1 MKCSTLLHFN
11 VFSTYQIIILTLI
24 NIVFEYLLLFS
35 AKVEKKEQQLILA
48 KRRRHST
55 GRFTSQS
62 FSNHGIPGPSSVN
75 NPSGVM
81 ITSSG
86 TDSTTNSNM
95 NIYSGTGDSDTIWTE
110 AEGNLSTNSS
120 SVQPQSFP
128 NKSKLNFHANENNGE
143 FPKKKLSYIFEQ
155 SSDERLFDIK
165 NTKSQLLPIP
175 RNISG
180 KSLNSGQ
187 EKKNGSVRRYQ
198 TINRDES
205 QSNSSSDAQIRSNNY
220 TNLNKES
227 SNPYNTSI
235 YTQNYNFKG
244 IVNGDPR
251 NLKGSGSELSYPSLL
266 LTSAKSS
273 VMETLDSR
281 FQTF

>member
-1 MKCSTLLHFN
+1 
-11 VFSTYQIIILTLI
+11 
-24 NIVFEYLLLFS
+24 
-35 AKVEKKEQQLILA
+35 
-48 KRRRHST
+48 
-55 GRFTSQS
+55 
-62 FSNHGIPGPSSVN
+62 
-75 NPSGVM
+75 M

-110 AEGNLSTNSS
+110 TEGNVSTNSS
-120 SVQPQSFP
+120 SVQPQTFP

-165 NTKSQLLPIP
+165 NTKTQPLPIP

-180 KSLNSGQ
+180 KSLNSSGQ
-187 EKKNGSVRRYQ
+187 EKKNGSARRYQ

-205 QSNSSSDAQIRSNNY
+205 QSNSSSDAQIRSGSY

-244 IVNGDPR
+244 LINSDPR
-251 NLKGSGSELSYPSLL
+251 NLKGSGSELSSYPSLL

-281 FQTF
+281 FQTFLYCFCVFYFIELD